1 MGYFYVISPVA
12 ADADFA
18 SKRAIINAVA
28 ESLRVQPL
36 FPLDRNPGV
45 ALERAREDIRKA
57 KFVLAD
63 LTYERPSCYFE
74 LGLAEATGV
83 EVGILAK
90 TGTPIHQVGY
100 ASQVS
105 FYRTLE
111 DYERIITALL
121 EEKFAGTSHA
131 PHRTT
136 A

>member
-1 MGYFYVISPVA
+1 MDYFYVISPVA
-12 ADADFA
+12 ADPDFE
-18 SKRAIINAVA
+18 SKRAVIASVGR
-28 ESLRVQPL
+28 SLGVQPL

-45 ALERAREDIRKA
+45 ALERATEDIRKA

-63 LTYERPSCYFE
+63 LTHERPSCYFE

-111 DYERIITALL
+111 DYKRIVTSLL
-121 EEKFAGTSHA
+121 EARFAGTSPVAHGK
-131 PHRTT
+131 T